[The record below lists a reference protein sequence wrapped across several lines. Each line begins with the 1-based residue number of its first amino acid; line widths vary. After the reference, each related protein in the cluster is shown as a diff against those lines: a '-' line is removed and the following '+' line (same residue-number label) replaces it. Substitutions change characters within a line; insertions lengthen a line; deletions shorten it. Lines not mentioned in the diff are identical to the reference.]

1 MVGNFMERTMTTIDQ
16 PDDRTLVFGV
26 LGIVLFVM
34 GLFAVM
40 ALVSSVET
48 ADQSS
53 IPPIAAQMTAL

>member
-1 MVGNFMERTMTTIDQ
+1 
-16 PDDRTLVFGV
+16 

-34 GLFAVM
+34 GLFVVM

>member
-16 PDDRTLVFGV
+16 SDDRTLVFGV

-34 GLFAVM
+34 GLFVVM

-48 ADQSS
+48 ADQNS